1 MKFVPLH
8 RLDLFAG
15 STLIA
20 LVLSAQCSAQPAA
33 PDRGHAL
40 AVQLCQQCHAVDRGV
55 TGPILADVPSFAAIA
70 ARSLVTAEYLAA
82 RIIVPHPEMPGVPLT
97 RQELRDIIAY
107 IMDLK

>member
-1 MKFVPLH
+1 MSRRFY
-8 RLDLFAG
+8 RLNAAHNRRRATAG
-15 STLIA
+15 TRLQSSCA
-20 LVLSAQCSAQPAA
+20 S
-33 PDRGHAL
+33 
-40 AVQLCQQCHAVDRGV
+40 QCHAVDRGV

-70 ARSLVTAEYLAA
+70 ARSQVTAEYLAA